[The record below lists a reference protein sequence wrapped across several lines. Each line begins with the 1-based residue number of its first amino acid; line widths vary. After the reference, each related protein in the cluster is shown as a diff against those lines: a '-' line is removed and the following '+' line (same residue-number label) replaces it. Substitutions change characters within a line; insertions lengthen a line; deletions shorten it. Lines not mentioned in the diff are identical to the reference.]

1 MISRSR
7 LFCGLA
13 LSLAMSAPAF
23 ADTALTV
30 MMSGTARG
38 EVVITQDPERPIRK
52 TVYGFQDRGRGP
64 SLSEVVN
71 SDEDGLPLSLSVDGT
86 DYRKFPIRERFTRAD
101 GHSAW
106 ESDADAGQ
114 GPFAGFYLPNQS
126 TPEDLA
132 ALARALLKAPGHAL
146 DLLPTGHVAIAP
158 SVQVKVDGAAGPA
171 TAHLYL
177 ITGLDFEASPVWLDN
192 QGELFASG
200 GSWLGVMRKGY
211 EAAQPE
217 LLKAQESALGERA
230 LKLAATL
237 SRAPKGPLV
246 IRHAA
251 VFDAEARTLHRGW
264 SVAIDG
270 DRITATGPD
279 ARVPA
284 PKGAEV
290 IDARGQT
297 LLPGLWDMHV
307 HITSQTDGLLDLMAG
322 VTTVRDMGDDMDTLK
337 RLSERFDRGE
347 LNGPHILKAGLIDG
361 TGPFQG
367 PTKVLVSNADE
378 MLAAVKM
385 FADAGYPQ
393 IKLYSSVK
401 PELVPVAVQAAHA
414 RGMRVSGHV
423 PAGMTMRQA
432 VDAGYDEVQHANFWV
447 LNFMSPEIVAR
458 TNTPSRFSDA
468 YIHGRE
474 IDLGSPEVKDFIAF
488 LAAHHTVVDPTLVT
502 FETMFTGVKG
512 QQIKSYQPY
521 ADRLPP
527 GMLRGGLSGGRG
539 KTPEERA
546 AYTESYRRMM
556 QMLKLLHDA
565 GVPVVNG
572 TDGGALDYTREL
584 VLHVESGMQPADVLY
599 DSTLGSARVMKLDAQ
614 TGSIA
619 PGKRA
624 DLVLVEGDPT
634 ADISAVR
641 NTRLVIKDGRLF
653 DPEALAEA
661 AGLKPV
667 RR

>member
-1 MISRSR
+1 MNRRI
-7 LFCGLA
+7 LIFAGLT
-13 LSLAMSAPAF
+13 SLLLAGPAA

-38 EVVITQDPERPIRK
+38 EVVITDQGPGARR
-52 TVYGFQDRGRGP
+52 TTYGFQDRGRGP
-64 SLSEVVN
+64 ALTETVA
-71 SDEDGLPLSLSVDGT
+71 SDATGRPVSLSVDGN
-86 DYRKFPIRERFTRAD
+86 DYRKFPIQERFSVSGGQA
-101 GHSAW
+101 SW
-106 ESDADAGQ
+106 KSDADEGKAAAG
-114 GPFAGFYLPNQS
+114 GFYLPNQS

-132 ALARALLKAPGHAL
+132 ALARALLRAPGHAL

-158 SVQVKVDGAAGPA
+158 SVEVKVSGAPGPA

-177 ITGLDFEASPVWLDN
+177 ITGLDFEASPIWLDD

-200 GSWLGVMRKGY
+200 GTWLGVMRKGY
-211 EAAQPE
+211 EASQPE

-251 VFDAEARTLHRGW
+251 VFDAEARVLRRGW

-270 DRITATGPD
+270 DRITAAGPD
-279 ARVPA
+279 AKVAA

-290 IDARGQT
+290 IDAKGRA
-297 LLPGLWDMHV
+297 LLPGLWDLHV

-322 VTTVRDMGDDMDTLK
+322 VTTVRDMGDDMDTLQ
-337 RLSERFDRGE
+337 RLSDRFDRGE
-347 LNGPHILKAGLIDG
+347 LSGPHILKAGLIDG

-367 PTKVLVSNADE
+367 PTKVLVSTPEE
-378 MLAAVKM
+378 MVAAVKM

-401 PELVPVAVQAAHA
+401 PELVPVAAQAAHA

-432 VDAGYDEVQHANFWV
+432 VEAGYDEVQHANFWL

-458 TNTPSRFSDA
+458 TNTPTRFSDA

-474 IDLGSPEVKDFIAF
+474 IDLASPEVKDFIAF
-488 LAAHHTVVDPTLVT
+488 LKARHTVVDPTLVT

-556 QMLKLLHDA
+556 QMLKLMHDA

-572 TDGGALDYTREL
+572 TDGNALDYTREL
-584 VLHVESGMQPADVLY
+584 VLHVESGMRPADVLY
-599 DSTLGSARVMKLDAQ
+599 DSTLGSARVMKVDSQ
-614 TGSIA
+614 VGSIA

-634 ADISAVR
+634 TDIAAVR
-641 NTRLVIKDGRLF
+641 NTRLVVKSGRLF

-667 RR
+667 H

>member
-1 MISRSR
+1 MKFRVLLLSG
-7 LFCGLA
+7 LAGLA
-13 LSLAMSAPAF
+13 LCGSAA

-38 EVVITQDPERPIRK
+38 QVVITDQGPGVRR
-52 TVYGFQDRGRGP
+52 TAYGFQDRGRGP
-64 SLSEVVN
+64 ALTETVT
-71 SDEDGLPLSLSVDGT
+71 SDASGRPVALSVDGT
-86 DYRKFPIRERFTRAD
+86 DYRKFPIAERFAVAD
-101 GHSAW
+101 GQASW
-106 ESDADAGQ
+106 KSDADEGKGAAG
-114 GPFAGFYLPNQS
+114 GYYLPNQS

-146 DLLPTGHVAIAP
+146 DLLPSGHVAISP
-158 SVQVKVDGAAGPA
+158 SVEVKVDGAAGPA

-177 ITGLDFEASPVWLDN
+177 ITGLDFEASPVWLDD

-200 GSWLGVMRKGY
+200 GAWLGVMRKGY

-251 VFDAEARTLHRGW
+251 VFDAEARTLRRGW

-270 DRITATGPD
+270 ERITAAGPD
-279 ARVPA
+279 ARVAA

-290 IDARGQT
+290 IDARGRT

-322 VTTVRDMGDDMDTLK
+322 VTTVRDMGDDIDTLK
-337 RLSERFDRGE
+337 RLSDRFDRGE
-347 LNGPHILKAGLIDG
+347 LNGPRILKAGLIDG

-367 PTKVLVSNADE
+367 PTKILVSNADE
-378 MLAAVKM
+378 MEAAVKM

-401 PELVPVAVQAAHA
+401 PELVPVAVAAAHA
-414 RGMRVSGHV
+414 RGLRVSGHV

-432 VDAGYDEVQHANFWV
+432 VDAGYDEVQHANFWL

-458 TNTPSRFSDA
+458 TNTPARFSDA

-474 IDLGSPEVKDFIAF
+474 IDLSSSEVKDFIAF

-502 FETMFTGVKG
+502 FETMFTGIKG
-512 QQIKSYQPY
+512 QQIKALQPY

-572 TDGGALDYTREL
+572 TDGNALDYTREL
-584 VLHVESGMQPADVLY
+584 VLHVESGMKPADVLY
-599 DSTLGSARVMKLDAQ
+599 DSTLGAARVMKLDTE

-634 ADISAVR
+634 ADIAAIR
-641 NTRLVIKDGRLF
+641 NTKLVVKAGRLF

-667 RR
+667 AR

>member
-1 MISRSR
+1 MISRTR
-7 LFCGLA
+7 LLAGPALA
-13 LSLAMSAPAF
+13 LVLSAPAF

-38 EVVITQDPERPIRK
+38 EVAVADQGPGVRRIT
-52 TVYGFQDRGRGP
+52 YGFQDRGRGP
-64 SLSEVVN
+64 ALTETVTADATGRPVA
-71 SDEDGLPLSLSVDGT
+71 LSVDGA
-86 DYRKFPIRERFTRAD
+86 DYRKFPIAERFAVEA
-101 GHSAW
+101 GKASW
-106 ESDADAGQ
+106 KSDADEGKGPAG
-114 GPFAGFYLPNQS
+114 GFYLPNQS

-132 ALARALLKAPGHAL
+132 ALARALLKAPGHQL

-158 SVQVKVDGAAGPA
+158 AGEVKVTGAAGPA

-177 ITGLDFEASPVWLDN
+177 VTGLDFDASPVWLDD

-200 GSWLGVMRKGY
+200 GTWLGVVRKGY
-211 EAAQPE
+211 ETAQPE
-217 LLKAQESALGERA
+217 LLKAQETALGERA
-230 LKLAATL
+230 VKLAATL
-237 SRAPKGPLV
+237 SRAPKGPVL

-251 VFDAEARTLHRGW
+251 VFDAEARVMRRGW
-264 SVAIDG
+264 SVAIEG
-270 DRITATGPD
+270 DRILAAGPD
-279 ARVPA
+279 AKVPA

-290 IDARGQT
+290 IDARGKA

-322 VTTVRDMGDDMDTLK
+322 VTTVRDMGDDMDTLA
-337 RLSERFDRGE
+337 RLSDRFDRGE

-367 PTKVLVSNADE
+367 PTKVLVSTAEE
-378 MLAAVKM
+378 MRAAVKM

-393 IKLYSSVK
+393 VKLYSSVK

-414 RGMRVSGHV
+414 RGLRVSGHV

-432 VDAGYDEVQHANFWV
+432 VEAGYDEVQHANFWL

-458 TNTPSRFSDA
+458 TNTPTRFSDA

-474 IDLGSPEVKDFIAF
+474 IDPNSAEVRDFIAF

-512 QQIKSYQPY
+512 EQVKSYQPY

-539 KTPEERA
+539 KTREERA

-556 QMLKLLHDA
+556 QLLKLMHDA

-572 TDGGALDYTREL
+572 TDGTALDYTREL
-584 VLHVESGMQPADVLY
+584 VLHVESGMKPADVLY

-624 DLVLVEGDPT
+624 DLVLVDGDPT
-634 ADISAVR
+634 ADIAAIR
-641 NTRLVIKDGRLF
+641 NTSLVIKSGRLF

-661 AGLKPV
+661 AGMKPRS